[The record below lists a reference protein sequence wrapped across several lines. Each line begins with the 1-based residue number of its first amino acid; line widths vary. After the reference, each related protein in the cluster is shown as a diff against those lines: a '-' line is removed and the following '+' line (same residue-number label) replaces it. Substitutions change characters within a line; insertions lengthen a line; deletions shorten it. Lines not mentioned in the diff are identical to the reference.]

1 MSVDFNR
8 GRAML
13 KHLTNFLGGLLT
25 GLLAAGMLLLI
36 MRPRPTHPIE
46 LLPPPTAAPLQIHV
60 TGAVV
65 QPGVVMVPPG
75 SIVETAIQA
84 AGGVTEDADY
94 SRLNLAQELKSGQ
107 QVFVPGQD
115 PEPSSLDR
123 DTESSAS
130 DHLIN
135 VNTADEVLLKQLP
148 GIGPSLATN
157 IVQYREEHGWFQEP
171 DELLQISGIGPAK
184 LEQIV
189 DLISFH

>member
-1 MSVDFNR
+1 MSMNFKR

-13 KHLTNFLGGLLT
+13 KHLANFLGGLIT

-36 MRPRPTHPIE
+36 IRPRPTHPIK

-60 TGAVV
+60 AGAVV
-65 QPGVVMVPPG
+65 RPGVVLVPPG

-84 AGGVTEDADY
+84 AGGPTEDADI

-107 QVFVPGQD
+107 QVFVPNQD
-115 PEPSSLDR
+115 PEPSTPDR
-123 DTESSAS
+123 QTESSAPA
-130 DHLIN
+130 HKIN
-135 VNTADEVLLKQLP
+135 VNTADEVELKQLP
-148 GIGPSLATN
+148 GIGPSLATS
-157 IVQYREEHGWFQEP
+157 IVQYREAHGWFQEP

-189 DLISFH
+189 DLITFH